1 MKVVW
6 FKRDLRLSDHLPLIK
21 AIESGESVLG
31 IYVVEP
37 ERLRQNDVSELHIS
51 WDVANAKILSNDFQ
65 SLGGVFQI
73 RHGDVTEIL
82 EDIFN
87 EMPFSEI
94 LAHEETGLLWSWD
107 RDKEVKDW
115 CDYKG
120 IKFTEFPSNGVVRRL
135 NNRDVWNDIRI
146 SRMSQQSLPAPTSIL
161 GEPKLKSVDESIG
174 LFRDYKEIVNT
185 WLEPGE
191 LEANK
196 VLTSFMKIRSEKYI
210 SSISSPALAENYSS
224 RISAYI
230 ASGVLSV
237 KQVLEAISLMR
248 MRISKVNP
256 NNRAYLNRNLNAF
269 ASRVSWR
276 CHFVQ
281 RLEVEATQNYICLNP
296 ELDSKLDR
304 KFDEHKFNAW
314 KNGNTGWPF
323 FDACIRSL
331 TKTGWINFRMRAM
344 IQSVAA
350 YTLWLPWQ
358 DSGNHLAN
366 LFIDY
371 EPGIHWSQI
380 HMQSG
385 ITGINAVRAYSII
398 KQSTDHDLEGEF
410 IRKWVPELSMVPNSF
425 IHEPWLMDQQ
435 MQEKIGVRI
444 GRDYPAPIVDEA
456 EERNRA
462 IKACYNA
469 RREDDVKS
477 RSKKVYQT
485 HGSRKKRNQKA
496 RKKGTINGKRTPQKS
511 LSDFQ

>member
-6 FKRDLRLSDHLPLIK
+6 FKRDLRLSDHAPLVQAIK
-21 AIESGESVLG
+21 SGKPVLG
-31 IYVVEP
+31 MYVVEP
-37 ERLRQNDVSELHIS
+37 DRFRQDDVSELHMA
-51 WDVANAKILSNDFQ
+51 WDVANATVLSDEFQ
-65 SLGGVFQI
+65 KLGGIFQI
-73 RHGDVTEIL
+73 KHGNIIEIFDEL
-82 EDIFN
+82 HEKNPI
-87 EMPFSEI
+87 SEI
-94 LAHEETGLLWSWD
+94 FAHEETGLLWSWD

-115 CDYKG
+115 CYYKG
-120 IKFTEFPSNGVVRRL
+120 IEFTEFPSNGVVRRL
-135 NNRDVWNDIRI
+135 NNRDVWNEIRI
-146 SRMSQQSLPAPTSIL
+146 SRMAQQSLPTPVSISKA
-161 GEPKLKSVDESIG
+161 PKLKSINESLG
-174 LFRDYKEIVNT
+174 LFRDYKEIVDT

-210 SSISSPALAENYSS
+210 SSISSPSLAEEYSS
-224 RISAYI
+224 RLSAYI
-230 ASGVLSV
+230 TSGVLSV
-237 KQVLEAISLMR
+237 KQVLEAISMMR
-248 MRISKVNP
+248 MRISKLNP
-256 NNRAYLNRNLNAF
+256 KNRPYLIRNLNAF

-296 ELDSKLDR
+296 ELDAKLDR
-304 KFDEHKFNAW
+304 NFDQKKFDAW
-314 KNGNTGWPF
+314 KDGKTGWPF

-358 DSGNHLAN
+358 DSGNHLAK

-398 KQSTDHDLEGEF
+398 KQSTDHDINGDF

-425 IHEPWLMDQQ
+425 IHEPWLMSKD

-444 GRDYPAPIVDEA
+444 GSDYPAPIVDEA
-456 EERNRA
+456 EERNRG
-462 IKACYNA
+462 IKACYAA
-469 RREDDVKS
+469 RKQDDVKS

-485 HGSRKKRNQKA
+485 HGSRKKRNQ
-496 RKKGTINGKRTPQKS
+496 RKRKSKNSEDNISPQKS
-511 LSDFQ
+511 LTEFQ